1 MLDVRRSDEGP
12 LVVSPAVLQDGR
24 ELQVRRIGLGRSRTW
39 VVPLGTR
46 AWPYPN
52 IESVS
57 AHPAAQ
63 QGAAPASIEGS
74 PQPVADEHRFTTDY
88 VPQRQKVAISSI
100 DGSVSLPEYQPP
112 LLTLLATFKEEHRLR
127 LDWAWEYRIGDSVVT
142 FDLDEPVKR
151 PSVRDVAEERR
162 QLEQLPLPY
171 DRISPLPRFSAA
183 SPVAHPPAE
192 CTPPSS
198 PLRCCQVSRKGVES
212 VSSRRAGL
220 PRDRSTAGDRGLHC
234 RERRRGGLVRPPH
247 SGVH

>member
-1 MLDVRRSDEGP
+1 M
-12 LVVSPAVLQDGR
+12 SPAVLQDGR
-24 ELQVRRIGLGRSRTW
+24 ELQVRRIGLLGDPTW

-63 QGAAPASIEGS
+63 QGAAPASDRGLLATI
-74 PQPVADEHRFTTDY
+74 PVADEHRFTTDY
-88 VPQRQKVAISSI
+88 VPQLRQKVAISSI

-151 PSVRDVAEERR
+151 PSVRDVAEER

-171 DRISPLPRFSAA
+171 DRIRYLPRFSAVLG
-183 SPVAHPPAE
+183 P
-192 CTPPSS
+192 
-198 PLRCCQVSRKGVES
+198 
-212 VSSRRAGL
+212 
-220 PRDRSTAGDRGLHC
+220 
-234 RERRRGGLVRPPH
+234 
-247 SGVH
+247 